1 MLPSLITICWLLWGL
16 GGVAFIYTA
25 RLLQQQ
31 HGKNLQECLE
41 RYQDHCCSAP
51 WPNAGM
57 NALAM
62 LWMRQCTTKV
72 VATSAQALASG
83 RTAFLLSENW
93 AHFSFEGRL
102 WIFLLL
108 KFQIFSLLQ
117 RIIIKASMHSSP
129 ASSPVLCRWSHPF
142 WHLWS
147 NFKDNWGQCFL
158 HLHSYT
164 LTHTHTNTPIP
175 P

>member
-1 MLPSLITICWLLWGL
+1 
-16 GGVAFIYTA
+16 
-25 RLLQQQ
+25 
-31 HGKNLQECLE
+31 
-41 RYQDHCCSAP
+41 
-51 WPNAGM
+51 
-57 NALAM
+57 
-62 LWMRQCTTKV
+62 
-72 VATSAQALASG
+72 
-83 RTAFLLSENW
+83 
-93 AHFSFEGRL
+93 
-102 WIFLLL
+102 
-108 KFQIFSLLQ
+108 
-117 RIIIKASMHSSP
+117 MHSSP